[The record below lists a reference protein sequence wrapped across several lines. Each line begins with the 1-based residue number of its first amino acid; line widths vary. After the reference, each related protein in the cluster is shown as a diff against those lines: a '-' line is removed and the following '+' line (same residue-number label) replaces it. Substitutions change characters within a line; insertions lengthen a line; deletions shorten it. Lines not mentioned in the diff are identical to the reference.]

1 MEEKVMKEMKTS
13 EEAQKQEHV
22 AVNEGKKNHFRYDAF
37 ISYRHSEL
45 DKFVAENLHKQ
56 LEAFRMPKSVAKKR
70 EGQKNRIERVF
81 RDKEELPLTSDLN
94 DPIMTALHNSEWLI
108 VICSPRL
115 RESLWCKKEIETFVN
130 LRGRERVLAVLIE
143 GEPAE
148 SFPDELLYRIEKK
161 TNPDGTVEEIKIPVE
176 PLAADVRGKTK
187 KEVLKAMKTE
197 VLRLC
202 AGMFR
207 LNYDDLRQR
216 HKEQRNKRIMT
227 MVSLGAVACLLFAIF
242 CGVIALNLHD
252 KNQKIQA
259 LADTVLE
266 QHEELKYNQ
275 ALSMSELSL
284 RYLEEGNRGEAIRT
298 ATQALTEVDYLSMPY
313 TPEAHFALAESLG
326 VYDTGDK
333 YVADYQI
340 ETDGMIWSMA
350 ISPDMDTVAI
360 HDSTYSVLLY
370 DLQNE
375 EVIDVLQSNIFLED
389 YYAFLGD
396 NRFIYIEEVTNTI
409 SVYDISSREVVEQ
422 FDFEG
427 ASSITV
433 STHGNYFAIRKLDTY
448 YIYDGNTLELIGQ
461 NESIEANAG
470 KCYISDDGILA
481 CEYSRQE
488 DQSSMVQL
496 TDIST
501 MQVCANYDLEGK
513 ELVDIVAWDNKAYI
527 ISNQMNDTHT
537 MINGYVT
544 AVDTQSGS
552 LLWEN
557 VYENNWINQI
567 KLSVGESAKDL
578 IITTETTAVLMDME
592 TGNID
597 MFLSLPSAV
606 VRIQTYED
614 QNAFL
619 LLCKDG
625 EVISAFGDS
634 KETYDL
640 SEQLECKTQNIE
652 QFLLTSCG
660 FFVVGKNEDVLTVY
674 TAKPGPEVT
683 VSEKEYTYWEPETIE
698 NVEAYDKAV
707 EIGMKEPDYVR
718 SILYSDDERYIFVQ
732 YYDYTM
738 VIYDTEYE
746 MVVNTIE
753 DVETISYY
761 LGCDEEGYTYLCGY
775 TGGYILD
782 SDMKPVMWIENMM
795 DVDLEA
801 GVVYLSSGNGTVM
814 EAPIYTVEELIEMAQ
829 PYMPQEEE
837 TDS

>member
-1 MEEKVMKEMKTS
+1 ME
-13 EEAQKQEHV
+13 
-22 AVNEGKKNHFRYDAF
+22 KKFKYDAF
-37 ISYRHSEL
+37 ISYRHTEL

-70 EGQKNRIERVF
+70 KGQKNRIERVF

-94 DPIMTALHNSEWLI
+94 DPIMAALHNSEWLI

-148 SFPDELLYRIEKK
+148 SFPDELLFRTETK
-161 TNPDGTVEEIKIPVE
+161 TNPDGSVEEIKIPVE
-176 PLAADVRGKTK
+176 PLAADVRGKNK

-202 AGMFR
+202 AGMFH

-227 MVSLGAVACLLFAIF
+227 MVTIGGIACLLFALF
-242 CGVIALNLHD
+242 CGVVALNLHD

-259 LADTVLE
+259 LADMVLE

-284 RYLEEGNRGEAIRT
+284 RYLEEGNREKAIQT

-326 VYDTGDK
+326 VYDVGDK
-333 YVADYQI
+333 YIADYQI
-340 ETDGMIWSMA
+340 EADGMICSMA

-360 HDSTYSVLLY
+360 HDSAYSLILY
-370 DLQNE
+370 DIYSE
-375 EVIDVLQSNIFLED
+375 EVIDVIQANIFDKEE
-389 YYAFLGD
+389 YAFLGD
-396 NRFIYIEEVTNTI
+396 NRLIYIEEITNKI
-409 SVYDISSREVVEQ
+409 SIYDISKREVVEQ
-422 FDFEG
+422 IDFED
-427 ASSITV
+427 ASDITV
-433 STHGNYFAIRKLDTY
+433 STLGNYFAIKKINTY
-448 YIYDGNTLELIGQ
+448 YVYDGSTLELLGK
-461 NESIEANAG
+461 NENIDANAD

-481 CEYSRQE
+481 CAYSSE
-488 DQSSMVQL
+488 ENQSSIVQL
-496 TDIST
+496 TDINT
-501 MQVCANYDLEGK
+501 MEVLANYNLEAK
-513 ELVDIVAWDNKAYI
+513 ELEDIVIRDNKAYI
-527 ISNQMNDTHT
+527 ISNQRSDTHT
-537 MINGYVT
+537 GINGYITV
-544 AVDTQSGS
+544 VDIQSGN
-552 LLWEN
+552 LIWEN
-557 VYENNWINQI
+557 VCENNRVYQI
-567 KLSVGESAKDL
+567 KLSLGEGANDL
-578 IITTETTAVLMDME
+578 IVTTDTTAMLMNVE
-592 TGNID
+592 NGTID
-597 MFLSLPSAV
+597 MILGLTSDV
-606 VRIQTYED
+606 VRIQPYKD

-619 LLCKDG
+619 ILCNNG
-625 EVISAFGDS
+625 EIISVYANS
-634 KETYDL
+634 TETWDL

-652 QFLLTSCG
+652 QFLLTPCG

-674 TAKPGPEVT
+674 NMRPGSDVK
-683 VSEKEYTYWEPETIE
+683 VSEKEYAYPDPETIE
-698 NVEAYDKAV
+698 NMEAYDIAV
-707 EIGMKEPDYVR
+707 KIGMENPDYVK

-753 DVETISYY
+753 DVETVSYY
-761 LGCDEEGYTYLCGY
+761 LGYDEEDYTYLGGY
-775 TGGYILD
+775 TGGYILNA
-782 SDMKPVMWIENMM
+782 DMKPVMWIENLM
-795 DVDLEA
+795 DVDLEK
-801 GVVYLSSGNGTVM
+801 GIVYLSSGNGLVM
-814 EAPIYTVEELIEMAQ
+814 EAPLYTVDDLIEMAQ